1 MSETTASAIPQSV
14 EACYTAL
21 DRAIKTLN
29 LYMGKGELS
38 VSSVEGLHQTLGQ
51 HLENADDLIFGV
63 RSEGLTYKGKPFD
76 TGGRTVHV
84 YFLLF
89 KDGLRELS
97 FLPGVTL
104 AEIQGFMQ
112 ILVPQEE
119 EEVAPAPSDDEKE
132 WEGDQ
137 RDEDTVTRLWEADF
151 THVRYHAIDAYAEGE
166 IFDPE
171 RGFTR
176 SLAEQIQE
184 RMIRFRPPTGSG
196 LGDRAGLSA
205 AKQPKEFEG
214 RGAMKIVGSSLPPE
228 EHMKAWRSQV
238 GVDEKLGMDRFAV
251 IWGRLVQ
258 GAKPEETETLAELMV
273 QMFRDW
279 MDEGNWDALIRAL
292 KVLLSLRHRDKAS
305 QPIVSYVLNQ
315 IITPT
320 EVLRLLPSI
329 EAILPEDAVKAVLF
343 HKALGDRAVALL
355 CQMLQ
360 DVNIGRTI
368 AAFETAFRKAELGIE
383 RIHLARLKSREE
395 KILVV
400 AVETLGAHREKA
412 QVAEALR
419 PMLGRNEARVRNA
432 ALRSLRGD
440 SDPAV
445 LKALARALNAYD
457 QSMRHYAIA
466 ELERDASDFSR
477 NAFLDR
483 VESKDFTD
491 LELVERRNLMVSM
504 ARLGGEDI
512 EDWFYDQLERKT
524 WFKKRELE
532 TQKQVVIE
540 CLEEAA
546 SPMAQAILEDL
557 Q

>member
-315 IITPT
+315 IIAPT

-329 EAILPEDAVKAVLF
+329 EAILPENAVKAVLF

-419 PMLGRNEARVRNA
+419 PLLGRNEARVRNA